1 MKQTCEAMRD
11 NLLVAELAEL
21 RGEGDSR
28 VAEHVRTCAACRAL
42 AANILEQQGYMAT
55 SLATLR
61 ASAQPTIVPIKHK
74 SARAVWW
81 SVPLAAA
88 AILTLLL
95 VRPDSDELPN
105 VDALT
110 RLMFRSTPVITPSA
124 GRQAVVLEK
133 NEMTI
138 VWLYQ

>member
-1 MKQTCEAMRD
+1 MRD
-11 NLLVAELAEL
+11 NLLVAEQAEL
-21 RGEGDSR
+21 RGVGDSP
-28 VAEHVRTCAACRAL
+28 VAEHVRICAACRAL
-42 AANILEQQGYMAT
+42 AENILEQHGAMAA

-61 ASAQPTIVPIKHK
+61 ASTQPAVVPIKHK

-95 VRPDSDELPN
+95 VRPNSDELPN

-110 RLMFRSTPVITPSA
+110 RLMFRSTPVITPSS
-124 GRQAVVLEK
+124 GRQAMVLEK

-138 VWLYQ
+138 VWLYPEEPI